1 MNTRLRRDE
10 DMIRDGMAS
19 IQRGIETVGGNLYLT
34 TQRLIFES
42 HALNIQTGKTIIP
55 LGDVKDVQTCW
66 TKFLGLIPVFPNGLA
81 VSTKTG
87 ETFRFVL
94 FSRTE
99 WMRAILKAKRRRAK
113 EEEEDDQEERDE
125 DEKGNTRGTKRRDE
139 DDEDEDD
146 RPQKRGRD
154 RLNERSRDEE
164 EDQPR
169 KKRTKGRREE
179 DEND

>member
-99 WMRAILKAKRRRAK
+99 WMRAILKAKRGRAK
-113 EEEEDDQEERDE
+113 EEEEEEDERDE
-125 DEKGNTRGTKRRDE
+125 KDDDEKDDDEKEMKKGKKRRDE
-139 DDEDEDD
+139 QEDEDD
-146 RPQKRGRD
+146 RPPRRGSKR
-154 RLNERSRDEE
+154 
-164 EDQPR
+164 
-169 KKRTKGRREE
+169 
-179 DEND
+179 

>member
-113 EEEEDDQEERDE
+113 EEEEEEDERDE
-125 DEKGNTRGTKRRDE
+125 KDDDEKDDDEKEMKKGKKRRDE
-139 DDEDEDD
+139 QEDEDD
-146 RPQKRGRD
+146 RPPRRGSKR
-154 RLNERSRDEE
+154 
-164 EDQPR
+164 
-169 KKRTKGRREE
+169 
-179 DEND
+179 